1 MIIFLI
7 EFDVQLNFN
16 RHDVSNLLGK
26 MLSIADRLFG
36 LVSWRSRNYDVG
48 DNKLLDQV
56 RYVQIINSKS

>member
-7 EFDVQLNFN
+7 EFNVQLNFN

-36 LVSWRSRNYDVG
+36 LVSWLSRNYDVG